1 MPHMIRLLPVA
12 RRSPFG
18 VARRLKSSLYMLA
31 LLATSTAAVAQDAVI
46 IRAGTVL
53 DGRGAKLRD
62 VAVVVRGTK
71 IDRINTAPS
80 GPPTYDLRRLT
91 VLPGLIDTH
100 VHIGWHFGKSGRFD
114 TTGETPAEAALY
126 GAENAWITLMAGMTT
141 VQSVG
146 AASDVP
152 LRDAI
157 NRGVLPGPRIL
168 TSIGSIGDEKLSE
181 DDLKAAVRKFKNA
194 GADLIKIFASRS
206 IRDGGA
212 QTLSTAQLA
221 AACGEAKLLGLR
233 TMVHAHS
240 PESMR
245 SASTAGCTQVE
256 HGVFAT
262 PDVLRYLA
270 ERGTYFDPNIGVVLQ
285 NYLQNRAK
293 FLGVGNYTEEGFAH
307 MEKAIP
313 RNFAMIKDA
322 VKISDLKLVFGT
334 DAVAGAH
341 GRNVEELVVRVQQ
354 GQPAMDAIISGTSRA
369 AESMQLQN
377 QIGTMAPG
385 FEADLI
391 AVDGDPSE
399 DIAALRRVV
408 FVMKGGRV
416 YKNVAVWPSQ

>member
-1 MPHMIRLLPVA
+1 MIRLL
-12 RRSPFG
+12 
-18 VARRLKSSLYMLA
+18 
-31 LLATSTAAVAQDAVI
+31 LLACLVALPLTASAQEAVV
-46 IRAGTVL
+46 IRAGTLL
-53 DGRGAKLRD
+53 DGKGGKQRD

-71 IDRINTAPS
+71 IDRINMAPS
-80 GPPTYDLRRLT
+80 GTPTYDLRRLT
-91 VLPGLIDTH
+91 ILPGLIDTH
-100 VHIGWHFGKSGRFD
+100 VHIGWHFGKSGRMD
-114 TTGETPAEAALY
+114 NSDESPAESTLY
-126 GAENAWITLMAGMTT
+126 GAENAWTTLMAGMTT

-157 NRGVLPGPRIL
+157 NRGTLPGPRIL
-168 TSIGSIGDEKLSE
+168 TSIGSIGDPKLTDE
-181 DDLKAAVRKFKNA
+181 ELKAAVRKFKDA

-221 AACGEAKLLGLR
+221 TTCGEAKLLGLR
-233 TMVHAHS
+233 TLVHAHS
-240 PESMR
+240 AESMR

-262 PDVLRYLA
+262 PEVLRYMA

-285 NYLQNRAK
+285 NYLQNKAK
-293 FLGVGNYTEEGFAH
+293 FLGIGNYNEEGFAH

-313 RNFAMIKDA
+313 LNFAMIKEA
-322 VKISDLKLVFGT
+322 VKVKGLKLVFGT

-354 GQPAMDAIISGTSRA
+354 GQPAMDAIVSGTSRA
-369 AESMQLQN
+369 AESLQLQD
-377 QIGTMAPG
+377 QIGTVAAG
-385 FEADLI
+385 FDADLI

-399 DIAALRRVV
+399 DITALRRVV

-416 YKNVAVWPSQ
+416 YKNVAADARPTP

>member
-1 MPHMIRLLPVA
+1 MLRLFAIALVL
-12 RRSPFG
+12 G
-18 VARRLKSSLYMLA
+18 LSS
-31 LLATSTAAVAQDAVI
+31 SAAAQEAVV
-46 IRAGTVL
+46 IRAGTLL
-53 DGRGAKLRD
+53 DGKGGKQRD
-62 VAVVVRGTK
+62 VAVVVRGSK
-71 IDRINTAPS
+71 IDRINMAPS
-80 GPPTYDLRRLT
+80 GTPTYDLRRLT

-100 VHIGWHFGKSGRFD
+100 VHIGWHFGKSGRMD
-114 TTGETPAEAALY
+114 NSNETPEESTLY
-126 GAENAWITLMAGMTT
+126 GAENAWTTLMAGMTT

-168 TSIGSIGDEKLSE
+168 TSVGSIADAKLTDEE
-181 DDLKAAVRKFKNA
+181 LKAAVRKFKDA

-221 AACGEAKLLGLR
+221 TTCGEAKLLGLR
-233 TMVHAHS
+233 TLVHAHS

-245 SASTAGCTQVE
+245 SAATAGCTQVE

-262 PDVLRYLA
+262 PEVLRYMA

-285 NYLQNRAK
+285 NYLQNKPK
-293 FLGVGNYTEEGFAH
+293 FLGIGNYNEEGFAH

-313 RNFAMIKDA
+313 LNFAMIKEA
-322 VKISDLKLVFGT
+322 VRVKGLKLVFGT

-354 GQPAMDAIISGTSRA
+354 GQPAMDAIVSGTSRA
-369 AESMQLQN
+369 AESLQMQDR
-377 QIGTMAPG
+377 IGTIAAG
-385 FEADLI
+385 FDADLI

-399 DIAALRRVV
+399 DITALRRVV
-408 FVMKGGRV
+408 FVMKDGRV
-416 YKNVAVWPSQ
+416 YKNVAAPAVRQTP

>member
-1 MPHMIRLLPVA
+1 MIRLLLIA
-12 RRSPFG
+12 
-18 VARRLKSSLYMLA
+18 A
-31 LLATSTAAVAQDAVI
+31 LLAVAPSVSAQDAVV
-46 IRAGTVL
+46 IRAGTLL
-53 DGRGAKLRD
+53 DGQGGKQRD
-62 VAVVVRGTK
+62 VALVVRGSK
-71 IDRINTAPS
+71 IDRINMAPS
-80 GPPTYDLRRLT
+80 GTATYDLRRLT

-100 VHIGWHFGKSGRFD
+100 VHIGWHFGKSGRMD
-114 TTGETPAEAALY
+114 NSDETPAESTLY
-126 GAENAWITLMAGMTT
+126 GAENAWTTLMAGMTT

-168 TSIGSIGDEKLSE
+168 TSIGSIGDPKMTDEE
-181 DDLKAAVRKFKNA
+181 LKAAVRKFKDA

-221 AACGEAKLLGLR
+221 TTCGEAKLLGLR
-233 TMVHAHS
+233 TLVHAHS

-262 PDVLRYLA
+262 PEVLRYMA
-270 ERGTYFDPNIGVVLQ
+270 ERGTYFDPNIGLVLQ
-285 NYLQNRAK
+285 NYLQNKPK
-293 FLGVGNYTEEGFAH
+293 FLGIGNYTEEGFAH

-313 RNFAMIKDA
+313 LNFAMIKEA
-322 VKISDLKLVFGT
+322 VKVKGLKLVFGT

-341 GRNVEELVVRVQQ
+341 GRNIEELIARVQQ
-354 GQPAMDAIISGTSRA
+354 GQPAMDAIVSGTSRA
-369 AESMQLQN
+369 AESLQMQDR
-377 QIGTMAPG
+377 IGTLAAG

-399 DIAALRRVV
+399 DITALRRVV
-408 FVMKGGRV
+408 FVVKGGRV
-416 YKNVAVWPSQ
+416 YRHDGQRSDLRSGR

>member
-1 MPHMIRLLPVA
+1 MLRLLP
-12 RRSPFG
+12 
-18 VARRLKSSLYMLA
+18 LA
-31 LLATSTAAVAQDAVI
+31 LLLAVSSSAVAQEAVV
-46 IRAGTVL
+46 IRAGTLL
-53 DGRGAKLRD
+53 DGKGGKQRD
-62 VAVVVRGTK
+62 VAVVVRGSK
-71 IDRINTAPS
+71 IDRINMAPS
-80 GPPTYDLRRLT
+80 GTPTYDLRRLT

-100 VHIGWHFGKSGRFD
+100 VHIGWHFGRTGRMD
-114 TTGETPAEAALY
+114 NSDETPAESTLY
-126 GAENAWITLMAGMTT
+126 GAENAWTTLMAGMTT

-157 NRGVLPGPRIL
+157 NRGILPGPRIL
-168 TSIGSIGDEKLSE
+168 TSVGSIGDPKMT
-181 DDLKAAVRKFKNA
+181 DDELKAAVRKFKDA

-221 AACGEAKLLGLR
+221 TTCGEARLLGLR
-233 TMVHAHS
+233 TLVHAHS

-262 PDVLRYLA
+262 PDVLRYMA
-270 ERGTYFDPNIGVVLQ
+270 ERGTYFDPNIGLVLQ
-285 NYLQNRAK
+285 NYLQNKAK
-293 FLGVGNYTEEGFAH
+293 FLGIGNYTEEGFAH

-313 RNFAMIKDA
+313 LNFAMIKEA
-322 VKISDLKLVFGT
+322 VKVNGLKLVFGT

-369 AESMQLQN
+369 AESLQMQDR
-377 QIGTMAPG
+377 IGSLAAG
-385 FEADLI
+385 LDADLI

-399 DIAALRRVV
+399 DITALRRVV

-416 YKNVAVWPSQ
+416 YKHVAANARQTP

>member
-1 MPHMIRLLPVA
+1 
-12 RRSPFG
+12 
-18 VARRLKSSLYMLA
+18 
-31 LLATSTAAVAQDAVI
+31 
-46 IRAGTVL
+46 
-53 DGRGAKLRD
+53 
-62 VAVVVRGTK
+62 
-71 IDRINTAPS
+71 
-80 GPPTYDLRRLT
+80 
-91 VLPGLIDTH
+91 
-100 VHIGWHFGKSGRFD
+100 
-114 TTGETPAEAALY
+114 
-126 GAENAWITLMAGMTT
+126 
-141 VQSVG
+141 
-146 AASDVP
+146 
-152 LRDAI
+152 
-157 NRGVLPGPRIL
+157 
-168 TSIGSIGDEKLSE
+168 
-181 DDLKAAVRKFKNA
+181 
-194 GADLIKIFASRS
+194 
-206 IRDGGA
+206 
-212 QTLSTAQLA
+212 LA

-245 SASTAGCTQVE
+245 SASTAACTQVD

-285 NYLQNRAK
+285 NYLQNKAK

>member
-1 MPHMIRLLPVA
+1 MPLMIRMLLAV
-12 RRSPFG
+12 
-18 VARRLKSSLYMLA
+18 A
-31 LLATSTAAVAQDAVI
+31 LLLGPTAVLAQDAVI
-46 IRAGTVL
+46 IRAGTLL
-53 DGRGAKLRD
+53 DGKGGKQRD
-62 VAVVVRGTK
+62 VAVVVRGSK

-80 GPPTYDLRRLT
+80 GTPTYDLRRLT
-91 VLPGLIDTH
+91 LLPGLIDTH
-100 VHIGWHFGKSGRFD
+100 VHIGWHFGKTGRMD
-114 TTGETPAEAALY
+114 NRDETPAESALY
-126 GAENAWITLMAGMTT
+126 GAENAWTTLMGGMTT

-168 TSIGSIGDEKLSE
+168 TSIGSIGDAKLTE
-181 DDLKAAVRKFKNA
+181 DELKAEVRKFKEA

-221 AACGEAKLLGLR
+221 AACGEARLLGLR
-233 TMVHAHS
+233 TLVHAHS

-245 SASTAGCTQVE
+245 AASTAGCTQVE

-262 PDVLRYLA
+262 PEVLRYMA

-285 NYLQNRAK
+285 NYLQNKEK
-293 FLGVGNYTEEGFAH
+293 FLGIGNYTEEGFAH

-313 RNFAMIKDA
+313 INFAMIKEA
-322 VKISDLKLVFGT
+322 VSIKDLKLVFGT

-341 GRNVEELVVRVQQ
+341 GRNAEELIVRVQH
-354 GQPAMDAIISGTSRA
+354 GQPAMDAIISATSRA
-369 AESMQLQN
+369 AESLQMQD
-377 QIGTMAPG
+377 QIGTIAAG
-385 FEADLI
+385 LEADLI

-399 DIAALRRVV
+399 DITALRRVV

-416 YKNVAVWPSQ
+416 YKNIARAPESPR

>member
-1 MPHMIRLLPVA
+1 MPRLLLFAFVI
-12 RRSPFG
+12 G
-18 VARRLKSSLYMLA
+18 LGSS
-31 LLATSTAAVAQDAVI
+31 AAAQDAVI
-46 IRAGTVL
+46 IRAGTLL
-53 DGRGAKLRD
+53 DGKGGKQRD
-62 VAVVVRGTK
+62 VAVVVRGSR
-71 IDRINTAPS
+71 IDRINTAPA
-80 GPPTYDLRRLT
+80 GTATYDLRRLT

-100 VHIGWHFGKSGRFD
+100 VHIGWHFGKSGRMD
-114 TTGETPAEAALY
+114 NSDETPAESTLF
-126 GAENAWITLMAGMTT
+126 GAENAWTTLMAGMTT

-146 AASDVP
+146 AESDVP

-157 NRGVLPGPRIL
+157 NRGTLPGPRIL
-168 TSIGSIGDEKLSE
+168 TSIGSIGDPKLSDE
-181 DDLKAAVRKFKNA
+181 ELKAAVRKFKDA

-221 AACGEAKLLGLR
+221 TTCGEAKLLGLR
-233 TMVHAHS
+233 TLVHAHS

-262 PDVLRYLA
+262 PEVLRYLA
-270 ERGTYFDPNIGVVLQ
+270 ERGTYFDPNIGLVLQ
-285 NYLQNRAK
+285 NYLQNKAR

-313 RNFAMIKDA
+313 LNFAMIKEA
-322 VKISDLKLVFGT
+322 IKVKGLKLVFGT

-354 GQPAMDAIISGTSRA
+354 GQPAMDAIVSGTSRA
-369 AESMQLQN
+369 AESLQLQDR
-377 QIGTMAPG
+377 IGTVAPG
-385 FEADLI
+385 FDADLI

-399 DIAALRRVV
+399 DITALRRVV
-408 FVMKGGRV
+408 FVMREGRV
-416 YKNVAVWPSQ
+416 YKNVGATARPTP

>member
-1 MPHMIRLLPVA
+1 MIRLLLIAAMLTVA
-12 RRSPFG
+12 PS
-18 VARRLKSSLYMLA
+18 VS
-31 LLATSTAAVAQDAVI
+31 AQDAVV
-46 IRAGTVL
+46 IRAGTLL
-53 DGRGAKLRD
+53 DGRGGRQRD
-62 VAVVVRGTK
+62 VGLVVRGSK

-80 GPPTYDLRRLT
+80 GTPTYDLRRLT

-100 VHIGWHFGKSGRFD
+100 VHIGWHFGKSGRMD
-114 TTGETPAEAALY
+114 NSNETPAESTLY
-126 GAENAWITLMAGMTT
+126 GAENAWTTLMAGMTT

-157 NRGVLPGPRIL
+157 DRGVLPGPRIL
-168 TSIGSIGDEKLSE
+168 TSIGSIGDASMSDEE
-181 DDLKAAVRKFKNA
+181 LKAAVRKFKDA

-221 AACGEAKLLGLR
+221 TTCGEAKLLGLR
-233 TMVHAHS
+233 TLVHAHS

-245 SASTAGCTQVE
+245 SAATAGCTQVE

-262 PDVLRYLA
+262 PEVLRYMA
-270 ERGTYFDPNIGVVLQ
+270 ERGTYFDPNIGLVLQ
-285 NYLQNRAK
+285 NYLQNKPK
-293 FLGVGNYTEEGFAH
+293 FLGIGNYTEEGFAH

-313 RNFAMIKDA
+313 LNFAMIKEA
-322 VKISDLKLVFGT
+322 VKVKTLKLVFGT

-354 GQPAMDAIISGTSRA
+354 GQPPMDAIVSATSRA
-369 AESMQLQN
+369 AESLQI
-377 QIGTMAPG
+377 QDRIGTLAAG
-385 FEADLI
+385 FDADLI
-391 AVDGDPSE
+391 AVDGDPGE
-399 DIAALRRVV
+399 DITALRRVV

-416 YKNVAVWPSQ
+416 YKNVAANARPTP

>member
-1 MPHMIRLLPVA
+1 
-12 RRSPFG
+12 
-18 VARRLKSSLYMLA
+18 MLRPLSITL
-31 LLATSTAAVAQDAVI
+31 LLAIASSASAQEAVV
-46 IRAGTVL
+46 IRAGTLL
-53 DGRGAKLRD
+53 DGKGGKQRD
-62 VAVVVRGTK
+62 VAVVVRGST

-80 GPPTYDLRRLT
+80 GTPTYDLRRLT
-91 VLPGLIDTH
+91 LLPGLIDTH
-100 VHIGWHFGKSGRFD
+100 VHIGWHFGKTGRMD
-114 TTGETPAEAALY
+114 NSDETPAESTLY
-126 GAENAWITLMAGMTT
+126 GAENAWTTLMAGLTT

-168 TSIGSIGDEKLSE
+168 TSIGSIGDPKLTDE
-181 DDLKAAVRKFKNA
+181 ELKAAVRKFKDA

-221 AACGEAKLLGLR
+221 TTCGEAKLLGLR
-233 TMVHAHS
+233 TLVHAHS
-240 PESMR
+240 AESMR

-262 PDVLRYLA
+262 PEVLRYMA

-285 NYLQNRAK
+285 NYLRNKPK
-293 FLGVGNYTEEGFAH
+293 FLGIGNYNEEGFAH

-313 RNFAMIKDA
+313 LNFAMIKEA
-322 VKISDLKLVFGT
+322 VKVKGLKLVFGT

-341 GRNVEELVVRVQQ
+341 GRNVEELVVRVEQ

-369 AESMQLQN
+369 AESLQMEDR
-377 QIGTMAPG
+377 IGTIAPG
-385 FEADLI
+385 FDADLI

-399 DIAALRRVV
+399 DITALRRVV
-408 FVMKGGRV
+408 FVMRGGRV
-416 YKNVAVWPSQ
+416 YKNVAAHARPTP